1 VPRYAYRKSQTECI
15 MFAKIYQP
23 APSAMQSGRSQSQHW
38 MLEFVSKTPQV
49 IDPLTG
55 TLRSTDM
62 RSQIELTFDS
72 LADAVAYA
80 KKNNIAYRVVKPA
93 TTKRIPRGYAD
104 NFAYDRKFPWTH

>member
-1 VPRYAYRKSQTECI
+1 

-80 KKNNIAYRVVKPA
+80 KKNKIAYRVVKPA
-93 TTKRIPRGYAD
+93 TTKCIPRGYAD